1 MHKLLG
7 CKKCLCVA
15 KQRCQMTRC
24 GCAFKLWIPICD
36 GQKVWKSLHQ
46 KNKQKQ
52 TNKSNSFDDQ
62 MSKNIKNGM
71 IPCVLM
77 GYFVISII
85 VNVIF
90 GDDVSRN
97 DRLTS
102 LISSLA
108 CCSLSGLLVNCSLA
122 SASRFFCSNIWLS
135 CHFCHV
141 FIRWSNT
148 PWANTHTYC
157 NFCT

>member
-1 MHKLLG
+1 MGVGVGVLSNSEFPFVMV
-7 CKKCLCVA
+7 KKSENHCI
-15 KQRCQMTRC
+15 K
-24 GCAFKLWIPICD
+24 K
-36 GQKVWKSLHQ
+36 
-46 KNKQKQ
+46 
-52 TNKSNSFDDQ
+52 NKSNSFDDQ

-90 GDDVSRN
+90 GDDVSQN

-122 SASRFFCSNIWLS
+122 SASRFFCSNI
-135 CHFCHV
+135 
-141 FIRWSNT
+141 
-148 PWANTHTYC
+148 
-157 NFCT
+157 

>member
-24 GCAFKLWIPICD
+24 GCGCAFKLNSHLW
-36 GQKVWKSLHQ
+36 WAKSL
-46 KNKQKQ
+46 KIIASKKKK
-52 TNKSNSFDDQ
+52 KSNSFDDQ
-62 MSKNIKNGM
+62 MSKDIKNGM

-90 GDDVSRN
+90 GDDVSQN

-157 NFCT
+157 NFCS

>member
-1 MHKLLG
+1 MSDDTVWVWFQTEFPFVMG
-7 CKKCLCVA
+7 KKSENHCI
-15 KQRCQMTRC
+15 K
-24 GCAFKLWIPICD
+24 K
-36 GQKVWKSLHQ
+36 KK
-46 KNKQKQ
+46 
-52 TNKSNSFDDQ
+52 KSNSFDDQ

-90 GDDVSRN
+90 GDDVSQN

-122 SASRFFCSNIWLS
+122 SASRFFCSNI
-135 CHFCHV
+135 
-141 FIRWSNT
+141 
-148 PWANTHTYC
+148 
-157 NFCT
+157 

>member
-1 MHKLLG
+1 MH
-7 CKKCLCVA
+7 KKCLCVA

-24 GCAFKLWIPICD
+24 GCGCAFKLWIPICD
-36 GQKVWKSLHQ
+36 GEKVWKSLHQ
-46 KNKQKQ
+46 
-52 TNKSNSFDDQ
+52 NKSNSFDDQ

-90 GDDVSRN
+90 GDDVSQN
-97 DRLTS
+97 DRRTS

-148 PWANTHTYC
+148 PWANTHTHLL
-157 NFCT
+157 